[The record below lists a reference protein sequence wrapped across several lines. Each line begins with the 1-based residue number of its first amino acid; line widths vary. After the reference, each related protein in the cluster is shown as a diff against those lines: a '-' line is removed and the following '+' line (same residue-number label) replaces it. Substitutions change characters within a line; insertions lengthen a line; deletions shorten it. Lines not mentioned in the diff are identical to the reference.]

1 MLTQDGITEMRS
13 AAVVDASLI
22 SLKLTETLVDLYR
35 ANIPIISRNVLF
47 EIPASEDI
55 REAIALLS

>member
-1 MLTQDGITEMRS
+1 MRS
-13 AAVVDASLI
+13 AAVVDAFLI